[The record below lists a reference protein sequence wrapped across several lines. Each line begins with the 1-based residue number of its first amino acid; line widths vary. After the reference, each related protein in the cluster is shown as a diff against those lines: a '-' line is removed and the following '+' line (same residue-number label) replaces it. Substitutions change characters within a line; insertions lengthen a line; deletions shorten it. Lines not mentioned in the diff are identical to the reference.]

1 MFCIVTITVTRC
13 IPAFRHIFIQKTVR
27 NGLYNFFS
35 LKVFRSF
42 IAQCLFLSINSSGI
56 VKIVVSVIAGCP
68 GTVMS
73 SQHRAFHSNMA
84 FT

>member
-1 MFCIVTITVTRC
+1 MV
-13 IPAFRHIFIQKTVR
+13 FI
-27 NGLYNFFS
+27 YFFS

-73 SQHRAFHSNMA
+73 SQHRFSQS
-84 FT
+84 